1 MANLRRTYLPAE
13 VTLDNVDKWRGS
25 DRPGTFIKRT
35 ISIRLKE
42 VLSGGYGIAAFGDDI
57 EDPSGF
63 QEGHIDITKADLQGE
78 IRILRD
84 AWEEAVFDGLTS
96 SANFDDIALDVDSRS
111 RDVLKR
117 HNRALLEVS
126 MPNLADKGR
135 ELYEFIFRSNSDQ
148 GARVIGERLHR
159 ALTSRR
165 QVIAIHS
172 EDLFLPWW
180 LLHTS
185 LSTADTL
192 EDLVDGFWGY
202 RHKVVHSF
210 KSSEEYTSCLRPT
223 EASPKVKVGAN
234 VDTRLDKEF
243 GYPFVEDVIEY
254 LDSVSDLVVRRKKS
268 ELSLAFTSGSFS
280 DQLAY
285 FGCHA
290 RDPHL
295 EAAPGLMLEDGE
307 LIRRADFRRW
317 LGKSAGDQQT
327 VYLVNSCG
335 AGQLQG
341 LMFDSFGVELMKR
354 GANALVAPVIDVP
367 PIFAGK
373 YALRFLRSTF
383 EQRLRL
389 GDSLHSIARSLL
401 AEQWNPLGLAY
412 GIYRGFDTH
421 FGPKSGTCTCGKG
434 NPDPGGS

>member
-1 MANLRRTYLPAE
+1 MANPRRIHIPAE
-13 VTLDNVDKWRGS
+13 VTHDNGNKWGGPDS
-25 DRPGTFIKRT
+25 PGTFIHRT
-35 ISIRLKE
+35 ISLILNE
-42 VLSGGYGIAAFGDDI
+42 VPTGGYRIVAFGDDF
-57 EDPSGF
+57 EDPSGL

-78 IRILRD
+78 ICILRN
-84 AWEEAVFDGLTS
+84 AWEEAVFDDLTS
-96 SANFDDIALDVDSRS
+96 NANFDDIALDVDSRS
-111 RDVLKR
+111 GDLLKR

-126 MPNLADKGR
+126 LPNLADKGR

-159 ALTSRR
+159 ALSSKQ

-172 EDLFLPWW
+172 EDLFIPWW

-185 LSTADTL
+185 LRTDTF
-192 EDLVDGFWGY
+192 EDLAGGFWGY

-210 KSSEEYTSCLRPT
+210 KSSKDYTSCLRPT
-223 EASPKVKVGAN
+223 ESSPKVKVGAN
-234 VDTRLDKEF
+234 VDTRLDEEF
-243 GYPFVEDVIEY
+243 EYPFVEDVIEY
-254 LDSVSDLVVRRKKS
+254 LGSVSDLVVRRRKS
-268 ELSLAFTSGSFS
+268 DLSLAFTNSSFS

-290 RDPHL
+290 RDSHFD
-295 EAAPGLMLEDGE
+295 AAPGLMLEDGA
-307 LIRRADFRRW
+307 LIRRADFKRW
-317 LGKSAGDQQT
+317 LGEFDGYKQT

-341 LMFDSFGVELMKR
+341 LMFDSFGVELMKQ

-389 GDSLHSIARSLL
+389 GESLHSIARSLL

-421 FGPKSGTCTCGKG
+421 FGPISGTCTCGKG
-434 NPDPGGS
+434 IPDPGGS